1 MQEWKRKSIIKTI
14 DYEIKNSILGDIVM
28 EQYLFGIDLGGTTVK
43 LGLFRLDGTLLGK
56 WEIPTRTENGGEY
69 ILPDIAASMDA
80 KLDEWAIKPD
90 QVVGAGLGVP
100 GAVLEDRY
108 VKPCVNLNGWGGD
121 VAGKLSE
128 LCGGIP
134 VKVVNDANAAALGEM
149 WQGGGKGCDNV
160 VFVTLGTGVGGGIIV
175 GGKLLTGVHGAGG
188 EIGHLK
194 VRAYEADSCGCGKRG
209 CLEQYASATG
219 IVREA
224 NRRLIGLST
233 PSALRELEK
242 VTAKDVFD
250 CAKKGDAL
258 AMDVV
263 ELFGQCLG
271 RALANVSCVCDPE
284 VFVIGGGVSAAGQI
298 ILDVVQ
304 KNFVANAFPAAEETR
319 FELAKLGNDAG
330 IYGCAQLVCAE

>member
-1 MQEWKRKSIIKTI
+1 
-14 DYEIKNSILGDIVM
+14 M
-28 EQYLFGIDLGGTTVK
+28 EQYVFGVDLGGTTVK

-56 WEIPTRTENGGEY
+56 WEIPTRTENGGEH

-80 KLDEWAIKPD
+80 KLDEWAIKPE

-128 LCGGIP
+128 LCGIP

-149 WQGGGKGCDNV
+149 WQGGGRGYENV
-160 VFVTLGTGVGGGIIV
+160 VFVTLGTGVGGGIIM
-175 GGKLLTGVHGAGG
+175 GGKLLAGVHGSGG

-194 VRAYEADSCGCGKRG
+194 VRAYESEACGCGKHG

-224 NRRLIGLST
+224 NRRLVGLST
-233 PSALRELEK
+233 PSALRDLEK

-250 CAKKGDAL
+250 CAKAGDELAL
-258 AMDVV
+258 DVV
-263 ELFGQCLG
+263 KLFGDTLG
-271 RALANVSCVCDPE
+271 RALANVSCVCDPD

-298 ILDVVQ
+298 ILDAVQ
-304 KNFVANAFPAAEETR
+304 DSFRAHAFPAAEETR
-319 FELAKLGNDAG
+319 FELATLGNDAG
-330 IYGCAQLVCAE
+330 ICGCARLMCE